1 MQRFMDEKDCGE
13 FLVSSRE
20 LDSFE
25 LAIKTARSKADVGE
39 VLRIYDLPEENFV
52 GSFPDLA
59 KSVQDLP
66 DEDSLRA

>member
-1 MQRFMDEKDCGE
+1 MDEQDCGD

-25 LAIKTARSKADVGE
+25 LAIKTARSKAEVE
-39 VLRIYDLPEENFV
+39 QVLRTYDLPEESFV
-52 GSFPDLA
+52 RSFPDLA

>member
-1 MQRFMDEKDCGE
+1 MHEKDCGD

-25 LAIKTARSKADVGE
+25 LAIKTARSKAEVGE
-39 VLRIYDLPEENFV
+39 ILRIYALTEENFV

-59 KSVQDLP
+59 KSVQGLP